1 MRPATTLT
9 IALLLA
15 LILISGVIALIS
27 LASSP

>member
-15 LILISGVIALIS
+15 LILVAGVITLMRI
-27 LASSP
+27 

>member
-15 LILISGVIALIS
+15 LILVSGVIALMR
-27 LASSP
+27 L

>member
-15 LILISGVIALIS
+15 LILVAGVIALMRI
-27 LASSP
+27 